1 MTYAVHSKLVE
12 TQDVLDMLELYPM
25 PAQYGDFYLFAQ
37 PHHDPSQPFI
47 DMQHIEDMTE
57 FDAAYNQLL
66 TQQHE
71 GRWVYISEQ
80 QGRFLLGKYYT
91 ETIEEL

>member
-12 TQDVLDMLELYPM
+12 TQDVLDMLELYPT

-37 PHHDPSQPFI
+37 PHHEPIQPVI

-71 GRWVYISEQ
+71 GRWVYISDS
-80 QGRFLLGKYYT
+80 QGAYLLSKYYT
-91 ETIEEL
+91 ETTEEP